1 MDKDGLKGWNHVPNL
16 PLEVSPFFRW
26 PLRPLD
32 MVAWIWKIF
41 IFQLE
46 I

>member
-26 PLRPLD
+26 PLRPIRYGRMD
-32 MVAWIWKIF
+32 
-41 IFQLE
+41 LE
-46 I
+46 LVVSNY